1 MPEPTHK
8 GTTKATSEQDELKQQ
23 AGHQHVIVGLKF
35 QPKDAN
41 DRLGS
46 ELRQLQ
52 DRGREVG
59 QHRAAAD
66 AAGGA
71 ASAATA
77 DLADALSSGAS
88 NKQVQAALSHLHDV
102 VKEHGENLVRRRS
115 GEKGAGPTAHL
126 QNQLDKAKT
135 SLQQAEAD
143 LGRIVAAGQ
152 SAASHGSGVVH
163 AGSGGQAANNVGGL
177 FGDLAEA
184 IDALGDLIGG
194 PLGAALSAVAT
205 VIGSIGD
212 IISAVFGS
220 GGDGSGASTEDG
232 NATGDDSGDQDTA
245 PEGEGDGEGTFGGG
259 IDGGGCF
266 TGSTTVLMADGSRRP
281 IGELAVGDVVLG
293 RDEVT
298 GATDAG
304 VIERV
309 FVHSVGRTLTLRL
322 LDGTDV
328 ETTSVHRFATAA
340 GDFVD
345 AGSLRPGDE
354 LATRRGPLVVDE
366 TVDVTHP
373 ATVYNLTVAR
383 LHTYFVGDSD
393 VWVHNAKRQEE
404 EPPDDGGDDDDD

>member
-1 MPEPTHK
+1 M
-8 GTTKATSEQDELKQQ
+8 
-23 AGHQHVIVGLKF
+23 
-35 QPKDAN
+35 
-41 DRLGS
+41 
-46 ELRQLQ
+46 
-52 DRGREVG
+52 
-59 QHRAAAD
+59 
-66 AAGGA
+66 
-71 ASAATA
+71 
-77 DLADALSSGAS
+77 
-88 NKQVQAALSHLHDV
+88 
-102 VKEHGENLVRRRS
+102 
-115 GEKGAGPTAHL
+115 
-126 QNQLDKAKT
+126 
-135 SLQQAEAD
+135 
-143 LGRIVAAGQ
+143 
-152 SAASHGSGVVH
+152 VH

-184 IDALGDLIGG
+184 IDALGDLIDG

-220 GGDGSGASTEDG
+220 EGDGSGASTEDG

-404 EPPDDGGDDDDD
+404 EPPDYGGDDDDD